1 MGIDC
6 SQFLRRPARG
16 YSSKSGLR
24 KGAFQA
30 TMVAG
35 QANVYRHQHPPV
47 PSTRNPITAIG
58 GLPTDSLTGQI

>member
-24 KGAFQA
+24 RGAFQA

-35 QANVYRHQHPPV
+35 QANVYRHQHAPRAEHPE
-47 PSTRNPITAIG
+47 PHHRYRGAA
-58 GLPTDSLTGQI
+58 D